1 MSNDTDVEGATIE
14 ERLAWALRL
23 LRHARAERD
32 EARAER
38 DALAPSGCC
47 DNPQR
52 AESGGS
58 DWISRSSGD

>member
-1 MSNDTDVEGATIE
+1 MSDDTDVEGATIE

-23 LRHARAERD
+23 LRH
-32 EARAER
+32 ARAER